1 MGILAGVLEYMIV
14 IEVSGE
20 GGWGRAGWVL
30 FLFRVSE
37 G

>member
-1 MGILAGVLEYMIV
+1 MGILAGVLVYMIV
-14 IEVSGE
+14 SEVSGE
-20 GGWGRAGWVL
+20 EGWGSAGWVL